1 MDDSEDPAMT
11 LNTVKNLD
19 EANETTHTNPGPGG
33 APPPH
38 VQLVQMAMGHWI
50 SRIVLVAAELKIADH
65 LASGP
70 RTAEDLAGP
79 TGTGPGSLYR
89 LLRGLSNLGILTE
102 DADHRFGLT
111 PVGEALRTGAPGS
124 ARASILTI
132 ASDWWIDGFR
142 ELNYSVRTGK
152 SGFEKALGVPIF
164 DYLAQRPEAASLF
177 SETMIGVHGEEPA
190 AIAAAYDFSGVST
203 LVDVGGANG
212 HMLATVLAR
221 NPSMRGIL
229 FDLPHVVRDAPAL
242 LATHGM
248 IDRVKIEEGSFF
260 EQVPEG
266 ADAYLLSHIIHDW
279 SEPQCLTIL
288 GHCRRAMRPGSRL
301 LIVEMVLPSG
311 GEPHPGKM
319 LDLMMLV
326 GPGGQ
331 ERTVPEYSALLDK
344 AGFRLT
350 KVVPTASAV
359 SVVEATPA

>member
-1 MDDSEDPAMT
+1 MSP
-11 LNTVKNLD
+11 NTVQNLD
-19 EANETTHTNPGPGG
+19 AANETTHANAGPGG
-33 APPPH
+33 PPPPH
-38 VQLVQMAMGHWI
+38 AQLVQMAMGHWI

-70 RTAEDLAGP
+70 RTAEELAGP
-79 TGTGPGSLYR
+79 TGAEPGPLYR
-89 LLRGLSNLGILTE
+89 FLRGLANLGILTE
-102 DADHRFGLT
+102 GADRRFGLT

-132 ASDWWIDGFR
+132 ASDWWVEGFR
-142 ELNYSVRTGK
+142 GLGYSVRTGK
-152 SGFEKALGVPIF
+152 SGFEKAFGMPIF

-203 LVDVGGANG
+203 LMDVGGANG
-212 HMLATVLAR
+212 HLLAKVLAR

-229 FDLPHVVRDAPAL
+229 FDLPHVVRDAPPL
-242 LATHGM
+242 LAAHGVG
-248 IDRVKIEEGSFF
+248 DRVKIEQGSFF
-260 EQVPEG
+260 ERVPDG

-288 GHCRRAMRPGSRL
+288 GYCRRAMPPSGRL
-301 LIVEMVLPSG
+301 LIVEVVLPSS

-331 ERTVPEYSALLDK
+331 ERTTPEYSALLEK

-350 KVVPTASAV
+350 KVVPTASAA

>member
-1 MDDSEDPAMT
+1 MSP
-11 LNTVKNLD
+11 NTVQNLD
-19 EANETTHTNPGPGG
+19 EASETTQANGGAGG

-38 VQLVQMAMGHWI
+38 AQLVQMAMGHWV

-70 RTAEDLAGP
+70 RTAEELAGP
-79 TGTGPGSLYR
+79 TGAEPGPLHR
-89 LLRGLSNLGILTE
+89 FLRGLANLGILTE
-102 DADHRFGLT
+102 SGDRRFGLT

-124 ARASILTI
+124 ARASIMTI

-142 ELNYSVRTGK
+142 QLSYSVRTGK

-164 DYLAQRPEAASLF
+164 DYLAQRPEVASLF

-190 AIAAAYDFSGVST
+190 AIAAAYDFTGVST

-212 HMLATVLAR
+212 HLLATVLAR

-242 LATHGM
+242 LAARGM
-248 IDRVKIEEGSFF
+248 VDRVKIEEGSFF
-260 EQVPEG
+260 ERVPDG
-266 ADAYLLSHIIHDW
+266 ADAYLLSHVIHDW

-288 GHCRRAMRPGSRL
+288 GHCRRVLRPGGRL
-301 LIVEMVLPSG
+301 LIVEMVLPSD

-331 ERTVPEYSALLDK
+331 ERTAPEYSALLEK

-350 KVVPTASAV
+350 KIVPTASAV
-359 SVVEATPA
+359 SVVEAAPA